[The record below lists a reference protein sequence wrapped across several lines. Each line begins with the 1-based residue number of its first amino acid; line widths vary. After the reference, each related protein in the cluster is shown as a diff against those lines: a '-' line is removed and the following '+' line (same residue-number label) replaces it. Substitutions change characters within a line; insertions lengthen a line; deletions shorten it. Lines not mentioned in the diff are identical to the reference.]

1 MKILLGSKNPGKI
14 EGTKLAFE
22 NYFKELS
29 IEGVPVLSNV
39 SEEPVNEEIYI
50 GAKNRVDN
58 LVEYAKEENIDC
70 DYFVGVE
77 SGIAKIFG
85 NWMIINVAVLRDK
98 AGFLSVGTSSGFPVP
113 DKYVEEIIKTDLG
126 KVMDRIF
133 DKSDLRS
140 SKGGISY
147 LTKGKITRINL
158 TTEAIVM
165 ALTQFI
171 NESIWK

>member
-1 MKILLGSKNPGKI
+1 
-14 EGTKLAFE
+14 
-22 NYFKELS
+22 
-29 IEGVPVLSNV
+29 
-39 SEEPVNEEIYI
+39 
-50 GAKNRVDN
+50 
-58 LVEYAKEENIDC
+58 
-70 DYFVGVE
+70 
-77 SGIAKIFG
+77 
-85 NWMIINVAVLRDK
+85 
-98 AGFLSVGTSSGFPVP
+98 
-113 DKYVEEIIKTDLG
+113 
-126 KVMDRIF
+126 MDRIF

>member
-85 NWMIINVAVLRDK
+85 NWMIINIAVVMDK
-98 AGFLSVGTSSGFPVP
+98 TGFLGVGTSSGFPVP

-133 DKSDLRS
+133 EGKKLGNG
-140 SKGGISY
+140 KGGINF
-147 LTKGKITRINL
+147 LTKGEISRIDLTRNTFI
-158 TTEAIVM
+158 M
-165 ALTQFI
+165 ALTKYI
-171 NESIWK
+171 NKDIWR

>member
-1 MKILLGSKNPGKI
+1 MKVLVATKNQGKI
-14 EGTKLAFE
+14 EGARRALLR
-22 NYFKELS
+22 YFDDIE
-29 IEGVPVLSNV
+29 IEGIPVESNV

-85 NWMIINVAVLRDK
+85 NWMIINIAVVMDK
-98 AGFLSVGTSSGFPVP
+98 TGFLGVGTSSGFPVP